1 MIRYLHV
8 TIIPLRGFMQS
19 TPTLS
24 NSAEIVEN
32 ESRLALLRYSRM
44 ILVGF
49 YTSDPYDDEGVPIL
63 GS

>member
-32 ESRLALLRYSRM
+32 ESRFKLTPLLLNKER
-44 ILVGF
+44 F
-49 YTSDPYDDEGVPIL
+49 L
-63 GS
+63 GLSKITKE

>member
-24 NSAEIVEN
+24 NSAEIVEIEKSFRTTPLQWSSLN
-32 ESRLALLRYSRM
+32 PPL
-44 ILVGF
+44 ILI
-49 YTSDPYDDEGVPIL
+49 SAD
-63 GS
+63 